1 MKLRKNLPFL
11 DKIYILQEELKKYF
25 GENIK
30 FEMKLIH
37 NKENELIIYI
47 CSNFDKQIALMILN
61 NFIGIYWIYNN
72 EFFPHIKIQMKFIN

>member
-11 DKIYILQEELKKYF
+11 DKLYILQEELKKYF

-37 NKENELIIYI
+37 NEENELIIYI

-61 NFIGIYWIYNN
+61 NFIGNYWIYNN
-72 EFFPHIKIQMKFIN
+72 EFFPHVKINVK

>member
-11 DKIYILQEELKKYF
+11 DKLYILQEELKKYF

-30 FEMKLIH
+30 FEMELIH
-37 NKENELIIYI
+37 NEENELIIYV

-61 NFIGIYWIYNN
+61 NFIGNYWIYNN
-72 EFFPHIKIQMKFIN
+72 EFFSHIRINIK